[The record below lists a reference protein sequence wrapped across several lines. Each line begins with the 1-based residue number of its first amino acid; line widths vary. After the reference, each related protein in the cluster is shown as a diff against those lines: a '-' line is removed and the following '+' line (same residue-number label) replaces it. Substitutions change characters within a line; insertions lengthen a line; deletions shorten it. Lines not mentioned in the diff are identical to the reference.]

1 MTLNYKTI
9 LINLILIYCFLLTIP
24 LLVSWILPSAIGGAW
39 KQFFWGIFAIYSF
52 KYTKFNDTKL
62 VYFLLVPFIIVSF
75 VFSIIN
81 GINLYRYLYSVWM
94 YIMPVPFYIILI
106 RLNISKY
113 VFLPSLIFLI
123 YFFFYFFLLFDGI
136 YNIDN
141 FLSFNRVISGQDR
154 NISAYFRAQSFFE
167 GANGF
172 MFFFLSGI
180 VISDNYLKNSFAK
193 YFYFFFIIA
202 AGFLTG
208 TRLLI
213 ICSVF
218 LIFIFSIKKLYY
230 SIPVV
235 IVLAYFISTYF
246 SNIDSDMISNIGIV
260 DRIFNESDEST
271 RFNQYKAGISNFK
284 NVLSFN
290 FYFGNGVGSSNDNG
304 TIKGDLVLPHFESST
319 FTLFSELGIFI
330 WYIPILLNLTFLYKL
345 KNFAK
350 KHVFLLLMFFM
361 ILVGT
366 LTPTMFHYTSTAALI
381 LSYLYFKSS
390 FIILSNVKLDKRL
403 VETDNICT

>member
-1 MTLNYKTI
+1 MILNYKTT
-9 LINLILIYCFLLTIP
+9 LLYFILIYCFLLTIP
-24 LLVSWILPSAIGGAW
+24 LLVSWILPSVIGGAW
-39 KQFFWGIFAIYSF
+39 KQLFWGLFAIYSI
-52 KYTKFNDTKL
+52 KYSKFDDTKL
-62 VYFLLVPFIIVSF
+62 VYFLLIPFISISF
-75 VFSIIN
+75 IFSFIN

-94 YIMPVPFYIILI
+94 YIMPLPFYIILL
-106 RLNISKY
+106 RLNINKY
-113 VFLPSLIFLI
+113 VFLPKIIFSI

-141 FLSFNRVISGQDR
+141 FLSFSRVITAQER

-172 MFFFLSGI
+172 MYFFLSGI
-180 VISDNYLKNSFAK
+180 VISNNYLKSTFVK
-193 YFYFFFIIA
+193 YFYFFFILA
-202 AGFLTG
+202 ASFLTG

-218 LIFIFSIKKLYY
+218 LILIFSIKKLYY
-230 SIPVV
+230 SIPTVV
-235 IVLAYFISTYF
+235 FFAYFISVYF
-246 SNIDSDMISNIGIV
+246 SNIDSDIISNIGIV
-260 DRIFNESDEST
+260 DRILNESDEST

-284 NVLSFN
+284 NVFSFN

-304 TIKGDLVLPHFESST
+304 ASKGDLVLPHFESST
-319 FTLFSELGIFI
+319 FTLFSELGVFL
-330 WYIPILLNLTFLYKL
+330 WGIPIFFNLIFLYKI
-345 KNFAK
+345 KFFVK
-350 KHVFLLLMFFM
+350 KYVLLLLMFFM

-390 FIILSNVKLDKRL
+390 FIFLSGDKLANRL
-403 VETDNICT
+403 TTSSKSCI